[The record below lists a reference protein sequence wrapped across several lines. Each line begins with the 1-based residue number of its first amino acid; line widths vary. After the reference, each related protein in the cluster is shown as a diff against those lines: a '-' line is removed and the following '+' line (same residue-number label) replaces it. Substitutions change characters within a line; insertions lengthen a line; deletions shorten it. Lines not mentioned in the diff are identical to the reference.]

1 MKKKVALPLALILLL
16 GVSVVASA
24 HTVHVFR
31 WQHFGA
37 APYATSHTQA
47 MKMRESAF
55 VRLGLPHQ
63 VVLLLMEK
71 TKKHGKE
78 VRLVNGD
85 HLTAMLSRGG
95 IVHRR
100 VLVDFTTPPVNGKME
115 YAAPAEQWQ
124 VSWRGK
130 TYTVILPKVC
140 NNWSVRVTTASQC
153 ATVTFRIKHIGTQVR
168 YAVFTQGKR
177 LPSTCWSLSDGGV
190 VSAAPSPCTVCN
202 WVGVIHNLPFGF
214 VPEYTGLYTVHS
226 HLQVLRFP
234 REVAKN
240 YVVLC
245 VTRKGLG
252 ESDSWIVPP
261 SAWVARAWDTIGAS
275 AVIVPYGNQKWP
287 VWGTEAITWSKL

>member
-1 MKKKVALPLALILLL
+1 MKKIVALPLALILLL

-31 WQHFGA
+31 WQHFGV
-37 APYATSHTQA
+37 APYATSHVQA
-47 MKMRESAF
+47 MKTREHAF
-55 VRLGLPHQ
+55 VLLRLPKQ
-63 VVLLLMEK
+63 VVKLLMKK

-95 IVHRR
+95 IIHRN

-130 TYTVILPKVC
+130 TYTVILPNVC

-153 ATVTFRIKHIGTQVR
+153 VTVAFRVNPGDQVR
-168 YAVFTQGKR
+168 YGVFTQGER
-177 LPSTCWSLSDGGV
+177 LPSHCWSLSDGGV
-190 VSAAPSPCTVCN
+190 VSATPSPCNTCK
-202 WVGVIHNLPFGF
+202 WVGTVHVLPYGSI
-214 VPEYTGLYTVHS
+214 PEYTGLYSAHS
-226 HLQVLRFP
+226 RLQVLRFP
-234 REVAKN
+234 SEVSGN

-261 SAWVARAWDTIGAS
+261 SAWVAPTWDTVGTS
-275 AVIVPYGNQKWP
+275 AVIVPYGNQEWP
-287 VWGTEAITWSKL
+287 VWGTETIAW